1 MNQKEL
7 GELRR
12 RFCPDRSAVSRVYG
26 CYVNSGREII
36 SYLDESLGQMPQ
48 EEAEKY
54 LGLLKKALSGTL
66 GKNLIDIVFSTE
78 QVMNGPEHRLLSQ
91 LRSSALKDGA
101 ARDAFYQKVIESL
114 DMGESN
120 YLILLAHDAYDVPH
134 RGKDGEAQADG
145 SDEVFQYIV
154 CAICPVKDGRWS

>member
-12 RFCPDRSAVSRVYG
+12 RFRPDRSAVSRVYG

-78 QVMNGPEHRLLSQ
+78 QDEWPGAPAAFSAPLFRPEGWSGPGCLLS
-91 LRSSALKDGA
+91 KGD
-101 ARDAFYQKVIESL
+101 
-114 DMGESN
+114 
-120 YLILLAHDAYDVPH
+120 
-134 RGKDGEAQADG
+134 
-145 SDEVFQYIV
+145 
-154 CAICPVKDGRWS
+154 

>member
-12 RFCPDRSAVSRVYG
+12 RFRPDRSAVSRVYG

-91 LRSSALKDGA
+91 LRSSALPFIK
-101 ARDAFYQKVIESL
+101 R
-114 DMGESN
+114 
-120 YLILLAHDAYDVPH
+120 
-134 RGKDGEAQADG
+134 
-145 SDEVFQYIV
+145 
-154 CAICPVKDGRWS
+154 

>member
-1 MNQKEL
+1 MNITKGDVQ
-7 GELRR
+7 ELRR
-12 RFCPDRSAVSRVYG
+12 RLKKTECTFGRLCG

-101 ARDAFYQKVIESL
+101 ARDAFYQ
-114 DMGESN
+114 
-120 YLILLAHDAYDVPH
+120 
-134 RGKDGEAQADG
+134 R
-145 SDEVFQYIV
+145 
-154 CAICPVKDGRWS
+154 

>member
-54 LGLLKKALSGTL
+54 LGLLKKALSGRL
-66 GKNLIDIVFSTE
+66 WKNLIDIVFSTD

-120 YLILLAHDAYDVPH
+120 YLIINGLSAQDGDNQGVPGLA
-134 RGKDGEAQADG
+134 
-145 SDEVFQYIV
+145 
-154 CAICPVKDGRWS
+154 